1 MTNSKQDYEKS
12 TRLVRIGIVIWV
24 LLQMPRFIAIPLI
37 GDVLEGID
45 SPAWLY
51 PAILDVLVAIAV
63 PFVAYFLWKER
74 SLRAWTFGIIFLV
87 VSIIDHGGSVSAD
100 ILTATPQVFGGED
113 GPDPMIVSS
122 AQGVIDMLVLWLLAR
137 GNMRNSYLRNVQV

>member
-51 PAILDVLVAIAV
+51 PAILDVLVAIAA